1 MTMTPV
7 SNTSV
12 LAEFVGGSQTD
23 VAMMIGVLLKRRP
36 LQPCSRYATGD
47 AKVEGVSCDLCT
59 HFSRECDR
67 KPEAV
72 AEQEGES
79 S

>member
-1 MTMTPV
+1 MNIFILCLIVFLV
-7 SNTSV
+7 SV
-12 LAEFVGGSQTD
+12 

-59 HFSRECDR
+59 HFSRECDQ

-72 AEQEGES
+72 PEQEGES

>member
-1 MTMTPV
+1 MNIFILCLIVFLV
-7 SNTSV
+7 SV
-12 LAEFVGGSQTD
+12 

>member
-1 MTMTPV
+1 MNIFILSLIVFLV
-7 SNTSV
+7 SV
-12 LAEFVGGSQTD
+12 

-59 HFSRECDR
+59 HFSRECDG
-67 KPEAV
+67 KLEAV

>member
-1 MTMTPV
+1 MNIFIFCLIVFLV
-7 SNTSV
+7 SV
-12 LAEFVGGSQTD
+12 

>member
-1 MTMTPV
+1 MNIFILCLIVFLV
-7 SNTSV
+7 SV
-12 LAEFVGGSQTD
+12 

-47 AKVEGVSCDLCT
+47 AKFEGVSCDLCT

>member
-1 MTMTPV
+1 MNIFILCLIVFLV
-7 SNTSV
+7 SV
-12 LAEFVGGSQTD
+12 

-59 HFSRECDR
+59 HISRECDR

>member
-1 MTMTPV
+1 MNIFVLCLVVFLV
-7 SNTSV
+7 SV
-12 LAEFVGGSQTD
+12 

-59 HFSRECDR
+59 YFSRECDR
-67 KPEAV
+67 NPATV
-72 AEQEGES
+72 SEQEEES
-79 S
+79 L

>member
-1 MTMTPV
+1 MNIFILSLIVFLV
-7 SNTSV
+7 SV
-12 LAEFVGGSQTD
+12 